1 MYDEHTNSLT
11 IYWKK
16 GVDVLSYLVENNQD
30 DHLARLHT
38 QVQHHAKMMETQTTQ
53 TDDEKGLFEDDDED
67 EEEQD
72 DSAAA
77 FAKAERKAV
86 ETQQHIKS
94 REVSSHLP
102 NCLLLLKADFV
113 SHSL

>member
-77 FAKAERKAV
+77 FAKAE
-86 ETQQHIKS
+86 TQQHIKS